1 MQSTSKSLHLTQRL
15 FFNAKLSLQVV
26 HIVPEEQVEHPA
38 GHSLVF
44 INKTTTTKMLDLLSF
59 FLLFLVDFINYLVDL
74 RAQVSELVGR

>member
-26 HIVPEEQVEHPA
+26 HIVPEEQVEHPV

-44 INKTTTTKMLDLLSF
+44 INKTTTKMLDLLFF
-59 FLLFLVDFINYLVDL
+59 FLLFLADFINYLVDL
-74 RAQVSELVGR
+74 RAQVAELVGR

>member
-26 HIVPEEQVEHPA
+26 HIVPEEQVEHPV

-44 INKTTTTKMLDLLSF
+44 INKTTTKILDLLF
-59 FLLFLVDFINYLVDL
+59 FLLFLADFINYLVDL
-74 RAQVSELVGR
+74 RAQVAELVGR